1 MDQMLYFK
9 LQQQGDMTPTE
20 PSDDGQ
26 CLDLRLRNPKFLQ
39 HQLGNDAGLHRNM
52 YTIIFAIKCG
62 VHGGLNGAVKHGSH
76 QEMFLGKVILFS
88 YLSEFNQVYDELQL
102 LKT

>member
-1 MDQMLYFK
+1 
-9 LQQQGDMTPTE
+9 
-20 PSDDGQ
+20 
-26 CLDLRLRNPKFLQ
+26 
-39 HQLGNDAGLHRNM
+39 M

-102 LKT
+102 LKTWSYGITQLERNYKKTLNNNNNKKKKYQLQNFAF

>member
-1 MDQMLYFK
+1 
-9 LQQQGDMTPTE
+9 
-20 PSDDGQ
+20 
-26 CLDLRLRNPKFLQ
+26 
-39 HQLGNDAGLHRNM
+39 M
-52 YTIIFAIKCG
+52 YTIIFAIKHG